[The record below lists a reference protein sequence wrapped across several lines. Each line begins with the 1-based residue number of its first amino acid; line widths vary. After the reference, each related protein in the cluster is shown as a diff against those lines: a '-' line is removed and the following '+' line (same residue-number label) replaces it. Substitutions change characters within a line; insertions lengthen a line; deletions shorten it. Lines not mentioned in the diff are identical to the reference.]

1 MANNN
6 KISRKIIL
14 ISALS
19 LLIIA
24 AVSYYLFASGK
35 DDKNNYKF
43 VKVEKGSIESLVS
56 STGVL
61 NPVVTVQVG
70 SQVSG
75 TISKIFTDFNHK
87 VKKGELIALIDTTFL
102 SASVRDAQSS
112 LDKAQAL
119 YQQAQRDLDRI
130 KVMTAKNLAAQT
142 DLETA
147 QYNASVAKA
156 GLRSAQ
162 AGLDRARINL
172 KYAKIT
178 APIDGTVIARNVDV
192 GQTVAASLQAPTL
205 FLIANDLSQMQI
217 IANVDES
224 DIGQIREGQKVT
236 FTVQAYPDKSF
247 GGAVKQIRLQ
257 PTTIQNVVN
266 YSVVINVNNNEGL
279 LMPGMTATINFQI
292 AQADNVLKVPNAA
305 LRLRPTPDM
314 IAEAKASFSQGSN
327 ARRDSSGQG
336 SGAQNNYGAQNR
348 TAYRGQNGNSG
359 RYGNAQGAPSFG
371 GQTGA
376 NVQRRNMAM
385 LWFVDGQGKLKAIR
399 VRIGLSDGQYTEVK
413 SDKIHEGMDV
423 ISGIVSNNQ
432 QASTSSPFQQNRN
445 MGGGGRRGF

>member
-6 KISRKIIL
+6 KISRRIIVV
-14 ISALS
+14 SAVS

-35 DDKNNYKF
+35 NDKNSYKF
-43 VKVEKGSIESLVS
+43 VKIEKGSIESLVS

-75 TISKIFTDFNHK
+75 TIARIFTDFNHK

-112 LDKAQAL
+112 LDKAQA
-119 YQQAQRDLDRI
+119 QFTQAGKDLERI
-130 KVMTAKNLAAQT
+130 KVMVQKNLAAQT

-147 QYNASVAKA
+147 EYNYAVAKA
-156 GLRSAQ
+156 GVKSAQ
-162 AGLDRARINL
+162 ASLDRAKINL
-172 KYAKIT
+172 RYAKIT
-178 APIDGTVIARNVDV
+178 APISGTVIARNVDV

-224 DIGQIREGQKVT
+224 DIGQIKVGQNVT
-236 FTVQAYPDKSF
+236 FTVQAYPDKTF
-247 GGAVKQIRLQ
+247 EGLVQQIRLQ

-266 YSVVINVNNNEGL
+266 YSVVINVSNNEGY

-292 AQADNVLKVPNAA
+292 AHADNVLKVPNAA
-305 LRLRPTPDM
+305 LRMRPTPEM
-314 IAEAKASFSQGSN
+314 IAQAKSSPGRNAESN
-327 ARRDSSGQG
+327 RRDSSAQAGSQNLATQNTGPQNKSGQ
-336 SGAQNNYGAQNR
+336 ALFQ
-348 TAYRGQNGNSG
+348 GQRKNS
-359 RYGNAQGAPSFG
+359 AL
-371 GQTGA
+371 
-376 NVQRRNMAM
+376 
-385 LWFVDGQGKLKAIR
+385 LWFIDERGKLQALR
-399 VRIGLSDGQYTEVK
+399 VRTGLSDGQFTEVS

-423 ISGIVSNNQ
+423 VSGIVSSTTQTSQ
-432 QASTSSPFQQNRN
+432 QGTPFQQNRS
-445 MGGGGRRGF
+445 MTGAGRRGGF